1 MLYCNLNATKIK
13 CCKMSQQSLELCARE
28 HIGKQSREK
37 ASVGIRIP
45 AVRLILRV
53 NKRVDWG
60 KLKCQGVVLYVD
72 EGKREGCLH
81 VCRDESSI
89 HRAYVTHTHS

>member
-1 MLYCNLNATKIK
+1 MQ
-13 CCKMSQQSLELCARE
+13 CCQMSQKSLELE
-28 HIGKQSREK
+28 STMENNLTIKQSFEK
-37 ASVGIRIP
+37 KHLLESELALSSCCLSDFESQQ
-45 AVRLILRV
+45 ARL
-53 NKRVDWG
+53 DWG

-89 HRAYVTHTHS
+89 HRASVTHTHS